1 MKALYRVSFFVL
13 IFSVAAFIAELSA
26 DVSES
31 FNDSDSKITISL
43 DFKDASLKDILK
55 LFSMQS
61 GLNFISSE
69 NVQDRKV
76 TLFMDKVPLEKAM
89 DKLFRA
95 NNLTYELDKNSRIF
109 IVKDLG
115 KPEAETITK
124 VFYLKFA
131 SVSSSSLLGELGNSV
146 SSGTTGGKSG
156 SKSSS
161 SSSSSSS
168 QEGRWKVADSA
179 GITSVVTKLLS
190 KDGIVI
196 EDYRTNS
203 LIVMDT
209 PKRIDV
215 IGKTIAAIDVPV
227 PQVMLEV
234 EMLDVSKGLVDRMGI
249 KYNGGNPFTM
259 SLSDMVRYTKFP
271 WAALIPKGESVN
283 KADGTNFPGM
293 YVPTTLT
300 LDSVSILVDFLKT
313 QTDTKS
319 LARPRILTLNNETAE
334 IKITTNETI
343 GINSTVSTGAASV
356 TAFTAERTET
366 GVHLR
371 VTPQIN
377 LETGEVT
384 MFIVPTVK
392 DTNTSTFPTGD
403 SGILA
408 STFFKDPEER
418 STKSVI
424 RVKDGETI
432 IMGGLIRHD
441 KSETITKVPFFSDIP
456 LMGRF
461 FKHRSREKD
470 RERELLVFIT
480 PKIIKD
486 GSIMLAQAK
495 KSIIPERE
503 QSIVS
508 GYDRSSSIGSSLD
521 NFERSTSR

>member
-1 MKALYRVSFFVL
+1 MKIICRLSVFVL
-13 IFSVAAFIAELSA
+13 IFSVAVFAAGLCALAQETFE
-26 DVSES
+26 E
-31 FNDSDSKITISL
+31 SDSKITISM

-76 TLFMDKVPLEKAM
+76 TLYMDKVPLEKAM
-89 DKLFRA
+89 DKLFKA
-95 NNLTYELDKNSRIF
+95 NNLTYELDRNAKIF

-115 KPEAETITK
+115 KPEAETVTK

-146 SSGTTGGKSG
+146 SGTNSKSDSKSSSG
-156 SKSSS
+156 SSS
-161 SSSSSSS
+161 SSST
-168 QEGRWKVADSA
+168 EGRWKVADSA
-179 GITSVVTKLLS
+179 GITAVVTKLLS

-215 IGKTIAAIDVPV
+215 IGKTIVAIDVPA

-249 KYNGGNPFTM
+249 KYNGGNPFTVT
-259 SLSDMVRYTKFP
+259 LSDMVRYTQFP
-271 WAALIPKGESVN
+271 WAGLIPRGDNVSKSTS
-283 KADGTNFPGM
+283 ATNAGGM
-293 YVPTTLT
+293 YTPSSLSIDGV
-300 LDSVSILVDFLKT
+300 SVLVDFLKT
-313 QTDTKS
+313 QSDTKS

-408 STFFKDPEER
+408 TTFFKDPEER
-418 STKSVI
+418 TTRSVI

-441 KSETITKVPFFSDIP
+441 KSETITKVPIFGDIP
-456 LMGRF
+456 LIGRLF
-461 FKHRSREKD
+461 RHKNKDKD

-480 PKIIKD
+480 PKILKD
-486 GSIMLAQAK
+486 GSIKLAQAK
-495 KSIIPERE
+495 KAAIPERE
-503 QSIVS
+503 QDIIS
-508 GYDRSSSIGSSLD
+508 GYDRSTSIGSSLD
-521 NFERSTSR
+521 SYEKSSNR